1 MNVLPTTLLAT
12 WLYLAALHAPIAD
25 AFDLPPV
32 CLPAQPLP
40 EDSAPIAELRARVEK
55 LIETDPQGSV
65 RLMCVTIPR
74 VAREYGEDSVEMAWW
89 VGSLGTPLIAYMDEF
104 AQAIPLL
111 EFARPILERRLGPY
125 APEVAEIHVAY
136 AWIYYRQGRL
146 AECGEQWEAALR
158 VREHSPGANKI
169 ELQKVLVGLAQT
181 RASQRDFARAQAA
194 LDRAYAILVENGET
208 VSEAAAAIENTYT
221 NIALRQEDYVTAR
234 RHVERQIE
242 IERQMNNAAAQR
254 VPSYALL
261 GQILERLDEYEA
273 SERALREAVRLSESK
288 DGPLQRHRL
297 EAQTQLAAMLN
308 ERGKPD
314 EALGFARG
322 ALAYGES
329 KLGPD
334 APRLVPVLQNLAEVH
349 RSLGELPEALHLY
362 ERATDIVERERA
374 DVPKQSLVAYYRGLG
389 SLQLNLGDRDGALTT
404 LSAAIESAGPDAMLS
419 TERARVHLALARAYA
434 GFDAGRSRQ
443 ELLVAL
449 ELLHSRL
456 PDSHPAILRVVN
468 ELCELELETSPDST
482 PHCAEAA
489 TRLERAR
496 EVEPSLR
503 SAVYFNQSRLS
514 EVRGDTAGAYAYGIR
529 ALAAAETLGTPDPL
543 WGAYFRLARVL
554 VARDQRSLAIFFGKQ
569 SIAEI
574 ERLRGYFVG
583 EDRRLDRGF
592 LENKVAVYRAVADW
606 LMESGRLDEGL
617 DVLRLMKTEELY
629 DFVLRDAGQL
639 QSEKSVALTGEEQKL
654 LDRYSQAMQA
664 DSAIGAEIDRLS
676 RLREAGRISPNEQT
690 RLETLLAGLGQN
702 EASREDRIRVLLEDS
717 AGAAS
722 ATTVAGRSVQAEQ
735 LERELEIFGPRTALA
750 FYLLTDDGLRI
761 VLATRN
767 GQSEYQVAIAAA
779 TLRRDIGHFLEGLS
793 KRENVAAA
801 ARSLYETLVRP
812 VDEAAEQAGATRLVL
827 WLDGALRY
835 VPFGALHDG
844 NDYLIDKY
852 AIQIY
857 AESNAGGS
865 GPTADRRQALRVRG
879 LGVTQAVA
887 GYRPLPAVA
896 EELCFVVRG
905 PITGLIVQPSG
916 CPSATAGDGAL
927 RGEGFADAAFTE
939 ARVRT
944 LLTGPR
950 EFSVLHLGTHFSL
963 RPGNAVRSF
972 LLLGDG
978 ARLTLDT
985 IGTLDFSG
993 LELMTLSAC
1002 ETAMGGAITDDGREV
1017 EGLSTLVQ
1025 RRGAKRVIAS
1035 LWQVEDVS
1043 TARLMREMYGSLSSV
1058 SGDAAEALRRA
1069 QQSLRAVKRK
1079 GARPYEHPY
1088 YWAGFV
1094 ISSSQ
1099 P

>member
-1 MNVLPTTLLAT
+1 MSTGRATLLAT
-12 WLYLAALHAPIAD
+12 CLVLAALRASQAL
-25 AFDLPPV
+25 AFELPPV
-32 CLPAQPLP
+32 CASAQPLP
-40 EDSAPIAELRARVEK
+40 EDSAPVTELRARVEK
-55 LIETDPQGSV
+55 LIETDPPGSV

-89 VGSLGTPLIAYMDEF
+89 VGSLGTPLIAFMDEF

-111 EFARPILERRLGPY
+111 EFARPILVRRLGPY

-158 VREHSPGANKI
+158 VREHTPGAKKI

-181 RASQRDFARAQAA
+181 RASQRDFVRAQAA

-221 NIALRQEDYVTAR
+221 NIALRQEDFVNAR
-234 RHVERQIE
+234 RHVEKQIE
-242 IERQMNNAAAQR
+242 IERQMQSAAAQR

-273 SERALREAVRLSESK
+273 SEQALREAVRLSESK

-297 EAQTQLAAMLN
+297 ESQTQLAAMLN

-314 EALGFARG
+314 EALGFAAS
-322 ALAYGES
+322 ALAYGEA
-329 KLGPD
+329 KLGPE

-349 RSLGELPEALHLY
+349 RSLGELPDALHLY
-362 ERATDIVERERA
+362 ERATSIVEHARA
-374 DVPKQSLVAYYRGLG
+374 DVPTQSLVAYYRGLG
-389 SLQLNLGDRDGALTT
+389 SLQLNLGDRDGALAS
-404 LSAAIESAGPDAMLS
+404 LLAGIEVAGLDATLS

-434 GFDAGRSRQ
+434 GFDSARRRQ

-449 ELLHSRL
+449 DLLHSRL

-468 ELCELELETSPDST
+468 ELCELELETSPEST
-482 PHCAEAA
+482 PHCSEAA

-503 SAVYFNQSRLS
+503 SAVYFNQSMLS
-514 EVRGDTAGAYAYGIR
+514 EVRGDPAAAYAYGIR

-543 WGAYFRLARVL
+543 WGAYFRLAHVL
-554 VARDQRSLAIFFGKQ
+554 EGRDEKSLAIFFGKQ

-574 ERLRGYFVG
+574 ERLRGYFLG

-592 LENKVAVYRAVADW
+592 LEDKVTVYRAVADW
-606 LMESGRLDEGL
+606 LMEAGRLDEGL

-629 DFVLRDAGQL
+629 DFALRDAGWR
-639 QSEKSVALTGEEQKL
+639 QSDGSVALTGEEQAL
-654 LDRYSQAMQA
+654 RERYSQAMQA
-664 DSAIGAEIDRLS
+664 DTAIGAEIDRLS
-676 RLREAGRISPNEQT
+676 RLREAGRISPSESA

-702 EASREDRIRVLLEDS
+702 EASREDRIRLLLENS
-717 AGAAS
+717 AQPTP
-722 ATTVAGRSVQAEQ
+722 TTDGAGRAVQAEQ
-735 LERELEIFGPRTALA
+735 LARELKVFGPRTALA
-750 FYLLTDDGLRI
+750 FYLLTENGLRI
-761 VLATRN
+761 VLATRD
-767 GQSEYQVAIAAA
+767 GQHEYQVAVEAAS
-779 TLRRDIGHFLEGLS
+779 LQRDIGHFLDSLS
-793 KRENVAAA
+793 KREDISAAS
-801 ARSLYETLVRP
+801 RSLYETLARP
-812 VDEAAEQAGATRLVL
+812 VDEASRKAGATRLVL
-827 WLDGALRY
+827 WLDGPLRY

-844 NDYLIDKY
+844 KEFLIDRY

-857 AESNAGGS
+857 SEAGS
-865 GPTADRRQALRVRG
+865 GTAAAAADRDRALRVRG

-905 PITGLIVQPSG
+905 PITGLVAQPDG
-916 CPSATAGDGAL
+916 CSSTTTGDGAL

-939 ARVRT
+939 ARVRS
-944 LLTGPR
+944 LLTSPR

-1002 ETAMGGAITDDGREV
+1002 ETAMGGAVTDDGREI
-1017 EGLSTLVQ
+1017 EGLSAIVQ

-1035 LWQVEDVS
+1035 LWQVEDAS
-1043 TARLMREMYGSLSSV
+1043 TARLMRDMYGSLSSAN
-1058 SGDAAEALRRA
+1058 GDAAEALRRA
-1069 QQSLRAVKRK
+1069 QRSLRAVKRD
-1079 GARPYEHPY
+1079 GGRPYAHPY